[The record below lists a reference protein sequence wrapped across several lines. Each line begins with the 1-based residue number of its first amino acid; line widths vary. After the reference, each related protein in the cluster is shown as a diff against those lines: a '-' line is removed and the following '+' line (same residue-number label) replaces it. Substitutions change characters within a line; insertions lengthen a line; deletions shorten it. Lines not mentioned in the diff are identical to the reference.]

1 MVAMIRKIGL
11 WPPAIRVVGGLSL
24 GLGAALFVSAAEPP
38 KGLVLHFNFDK
49 ADTAGTIPD
58 GSGQNNNAKS
68 TGARWTSTGKKG
80 GGYELNP
87 TNSCIRVANSP
98 SLTVKQATFSTW
110 FKILKSDSACRRILN
125 RGQEGAFSLSVGGD
139 PADANAQ
146 GKLTVRINGRQVA
159 QSDNAVAD
167 GQWHSAAATFD
178 GKELRLYV
186 DGQLQKQV
194 VPCAA
199 DAVPGS
205 GDLTLGMAKAG
216 APPQAGGQSLDGVID
231 EVMVFNRAL
240 SADEVK
246 AAVLAV
252 DPNPGKPKFTK
263 SQVAGRLRQL
273 KLLYEEGLLT
283 DEFYA
288 EKVKECEAAD

>member
-11 WPPAIRVVGGLSL
+11 WPSAIRVLGALSL

-38 KGLVLHFNFDK
+38 KGLVLHFDFDK
-49 ADTAGTIPD
+49 TDTAGTIAD
-58 GSGQNNNAKS
+58 GSGQSNNGKT
-68 TGARWTSTGKKG
+68 TGAKWTSTGKKG

-98 SLTVKQATFSTW
+98 SLTVKQATFSIW
-110 FKILKSDSACRRILN
+110 FKISKSDSACRRILN
-125 RGQEGAFSLSVGGD
+125 RGQDGAFALSVGGD

-146 GKLTVRINGRQVA
+146 GKLTVRLNGRQVA
-159 QSDNAVAD
+159 QSDNSVAD

-186 DGQLQKQV
+186 DGQPQKQV
-194 VPCAA
+194 VPCPA
-199 DAVPGS
+199 DAVPAN
-205 GDLTLGMAKAG
+205 GDVTLGMVKAG
-216 APPQAGGQSLDGVID
+216 AAPPQGGQSLDGLID
-231 EVMVFNRAL
+231 EVKVFNRAL

-246 AAVLAV
+246 AMVLAF

-288 EKVKECEAAD
+288 EKVKECEAAE